1 MVLIRSW
8 EENGYEEKQNLVE
21 KRLAKIE
28 SDAASLKSDVAL
40 LKSGIAWLKHLYKSL
55 DYRVWFL
62 VAGVIITILIGLFT

>member
-1 MVLIRSW
+1 MRKNRILWRRGLLI
-8 EENGYEEKQNLVE
+8 
-21 KRLAKIE
+21 IE
-28 SDAASLKSDVAL
+28 SDVAL